1 VAVAVIA
8 SATPAGTVLAFDYG
22 TKKIGVAIGETS
34 VGVAHPLTT
43 IAGGAERER
52 FEAIRSLVEEWR
64 PVLFVVGLPSHADGK
79 PHAMTARALRF
90 ARQLEARFGQPVV
103 CSDERFTTQAAAQ
116 VLRAASARRRRR
128 SGARD
133 QVAAQLI
140 LQDYLDRRAAT

>member
-8 SATPAGTVLAFDYG
+8 SASPAGTVLAFDYG

-34 VGVAHPLTT
+34 VGVAHPLAT
-43 IAGGAERER
+43 IAAGAERER
-52 FEAIRSLVEEWR
+52 FDAIRSLVEQWR
-64 PVLFVVGLPSHADGK
+64 PVLFVVGLPTHADGK

-90 ARQLEARFGQPVV
+90 AHQLEERFGQPVV
-103 CSDERFTTQAAAQ
+103 CSDERFTTQAAGEA
-116 VLRAASARRRRR
+116 LRATGARNRRR

-140 LQDYLDRRAAT
+140 LQDYLDRRPAT

>member
-1 VAVAVIA
+1 MAVAVIA

-34 VGVAHPLTT
+34 VGVAHPLAT
-43 IAGGAERER
+43 IAGAGRER

-90 ARQLEARFGQPVV
+90 ARQLEQRFGQPAV
-103 CSDERFTTQAAAQ
+103 CTDERFTTQAAAQ
-116 VLRAASARRRRR
+116 ALRATGARGRRRG
-128 SGARD
+128 SARD

-140 LQDYLDRRAAT
+140 LQDYLDRRLGT